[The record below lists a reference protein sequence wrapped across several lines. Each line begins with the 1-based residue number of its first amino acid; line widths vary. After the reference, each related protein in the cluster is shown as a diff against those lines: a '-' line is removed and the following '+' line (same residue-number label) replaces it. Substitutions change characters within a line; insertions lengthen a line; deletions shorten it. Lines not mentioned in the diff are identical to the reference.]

1 MRIFYKIFIILF
13 IALSLFIVKDD
24 VISVLENISSYL
36 DKNHKNPVVKF
47 EEKKE
52 IQLPSKIDTP
62 GALRVADIL
71 PTIKDDT
78 GLSRNGVI
86 LLTNKYRK
94 ENNNLPA
101 LAENQKLNLSAEKK
115 LQDMFTDQYFEHIS
129 PQGKG
134 IGDFVDQTG
143 YEYILIGENLAMGD
157 FKDDQSLV
165 DAWMGSVGHRANI
178 LNEHYTQIGVAVGKG
193 NFEGRNIWMA
203 VQHFGTP
210 RDICPTIDQV
220 LFGIISL
227 NQNQIKEMEE
237 NLVLRLDMIEKKVV
251 YEGDTYY
258 EQVIKYN
265 DLVEIYNNLIKDIK
279 QKIENYN
286 NQIRALNLCISGN
299 Q

>member
-1 MRIFYKIFIILF
+1 MKIFYRIFIILF

-24 VISVLENISSYL
+24 VISLLGNVSSYL
-36 DKNHKNPVVKF
+36 DKSNKVPVVKF

-52 IQLPSKIDTP
+52 VQLPNKVDTP
-62 GALRVADIL
+62 GALRVVDIL

-78 GLSRNGVI
+78 KLSKNGVI

-101 LAENQKLNLSAEKK
+101 LVENQKLDLSAEKK
-115 LQDMFTDQYFEHIS
+115 LQDMFANQYFEHIS

-134 IGDFVDQTG
+134 IGDLVDQTG

-157 FKDDQSLV
+157 FRDDQSLV
-165 DAWMGSVGHRANI
+165 DAWMGSIGHRANI
-178 LNEHYTQIGVAVGKG
+178 LNEHYTEIGVAVGKG
-193 NFEGRNIWMA
+193 NFEGKNIWIA

-210 RDICPTIDQV
+210 RSICPTIDQV
-220 LFGIISL
+220 LFGIIGL
-227 NQNQIKEMEE
+227 NQNQIREMEDD
-237 NLVLRLDMIEKKVV
+237 LILRLSMIDKKVL

-258 EQVIKYN
+258 EQVNKYN
-265 DLVEIYNNLIKDIK
+265 NLVDIYNNLIIDIK
-279 QKIENYN
+279 QKIDNYN
-286 NQIRALNLCISGN
+286 NQIRAFNLCISGN